1 MNFEDLQPEQRY
13 FYDLAWS
20 NLRLAY
26 DMVKQGRKAK
36 AQDLLLDVRFYAQ
49 KVPAKFTDNEL
60 EQNIEKLYH
69 QINFGL

>member
-36 AQDLLLDVRFYAQ
+36 AQETK
-49 KVPAKFTDNEL
+49 KVEIREGMN
-60 EQNIEKLYH
+60 
-69 QINFGL
+69 